1 MVLELLPHGA
11 PIAGV
16 QVYDNGVALVG
27 PKGAPPGR
35 PLIVELTSRPNKL
48 EVTATDTLGR
58 ESVAAVT
65 RTELE
70 INPEKPDL
78 YALAVGVSSY
88 AQSVYSLQYA
98 AKDAQDLLAALGEP
112 DGKKVY
118 ANVHTRIVID
128 AEATR
133 EGILQAARGFLSQ
146 AKIDD
151 RVLVF
156 FAGHGLLD
164 ARAGYFFATTDLDF
178 EKPEDRGLS
187 FEQMEG
193 LLLETPSRH
202 RLMLVDTCA
211 AGETDEDEVARK
223 AGSLPAGTMVASR
236 GFKARDGAKK
246 ESPST
251 QLLLTRELFGSM
263 RRGSGASVI
272 GSSSGVEYAFES
284 AELKNGVFTAA
295 LLETLRG
302 KDVDGQLL
310 WADNM
315 PVDLLEQ
322 SVRLKVLQRSGGRQH
337 PVARETNPDDRFVIW
352 YAGWAKDHQ
361 PKKRASKKKR

>member
-1 MVLELLPHGA
+1 LSRDGLLAKTNQRKRPIKLELVPHGA
-11 PIAGV
+11 PVASV
-16 QVYDNGVALVG
+16 QVYDNGVALFG
-27 PKGAPPGR
+27 PKGAAPGES
-35 PLIVELTSRPNKL
+35 LAVELTSGPNKL
-48 EVTATDTLGR
+48 EVTATDALGR
-58 ESVAAVT
+58 ESVAEVARV
-65 RTELE
+65 ELE
-70 INPEKPDL
+70 INPQKPDL
-78 YALAVGVSSY
+78 YALAVGVSKYSQP
-88 AQSVYSLQYA
+88 AYSLQYA
-98 AKDAQDLLAALGEP
+98 AKDAQDLLTALDEP

-118 ANVHTRIVID
+118 ASIHVKSITD

-133 EGILQAARGFLSQ
+133 EGILQAARDFLSQ

-178 EKPEDRGLS
+178 EKPEERGLS

-193 LLLETPSRH
+193 LLQETPARH

-223 AGSLPAGTMVASR
+223 AGNLPAGTMVASR
-236 GFKARDGAKK
+236 GYTVKGGAKK
-246 ESPST
+246 E
-251 QLLLTRELFGSM
+251 
-263 RRGSGASVI
+263 SGASVI

-302 KDVDGQLL
+302 KDVNGQLL

-322 SVRLKVLQRSGGRQH
+322 SVREKVLQRSGGRQH
-337 PVARETNPDDRFVIW
+337 PVARETNPDDRFVVW
-352 YAGWAKDHQ
+352 YAGWAKDRPQ
-361 PKKRASKKKR
+361 KKRAPKKKR